1 MNTSPELFDF
11 EPIPAYDDV
20 DVIDV
25 VDPLADVVDPLLRLP
40 SPNVDVELDDEF
52 FLGVFLDFLS
62 DLSEGAVDGCV
73 GVGRD
78 VEDPNEKPV

>member
-11 EPIPAYDDV
+11 EPIPANDDV

-40 SPNVDVELDDEF
+40 NPSVVVELDDEF
-52 FLGVFLDFLS
+52 FLEVFLDFLS
-62 DLSEGAVDGCV
+62 DLSEGAVDGSV

-78 VEDPNEKPV
+78 VEDPNGI